1 MAARDVFGLHDLWA
15 KIETLDYQVSAKV
28 QADMMSRLMRLVRRA
43 SRWFL
48 RNRRTDM
55 DVAAEVAS
63 FKGSADSVRNN
74 LSQWLQ
80 GSTLD
85 TWQGRFENFQSQGV
99 PDDVSSLAAGTSS
112 LFSALGIIEAS
123 HQTNRPVERVAE
135 AYFCVGETLSLNW
148 FMDQINTLDVNSHW
162 QALARE
168 AFRDDMDWQ
177 LRSLTVSV
185 LNSEVVADMPME
197 ELMATWQTAH
207 PNLVSRWQRM
217 LDELRASDRAEY
229 AMYSVAL
236 RELLDLAQASKH
248 QSADCG

>member
-1 MAARDVFGLHDLWA
+1 M
-15 KIETLDYQVSAKV
+15 
-28 QADMMSRLMRLVRRA
+28 
-43 SRWFL
+43 
-48 RNRRTDM
+48 
-55 DVAAEVAS
+55 
-63 FKGSADSVRNN
+63 
-74 LSQWLQ
+74 
-80 GSTLD
+80 
-85 TWQGRFENFQSQGV
+85 
-99 PDDVSSLAAGTSS
+99 AAGTSS

-123 HQTNRPVERVAE
+123 HETARPVERVAE

-148 FMDQINTLDVNSHW
+148 FLDQINNLEVNSHW

-185 LNSEVVADMPME
+185 LNSEETTDMPMD
-197 ELMATWQTAH
+197 ELMNQWKTAH

-217 LDELRASDRAEY
+217 LDELRASERVEY

>member
-1 MAARDVFGLHDLWA
+1 M
-15 KIETLDYQVSAKV
+15 
-28 QADMMSRLMRLVRRA
+28 
-43 SRWFL
+43 
-48 RNRRTDM
+48 
-55 DVAAEVAS
+55 
-63 FKGSADSVRNN
+63 RNN

-80 GSTLD
+80 GSTQD
-85 TWQGRFENFQSQGV
+85 AWQGRFDQYSAQGV
-99 PDDVSSLAAGTSS
+99 SDEVSALAAGTSS

-123 HQTNRPVERVAE
+123 HQTERPVERVAE

-148 FMDQINTLDVNSHW
+148 FLEQINTLEVTSHW

-185 LNSEVVADMPME
+185 LSSEDTADMPME
-197 ELMATWQTAH
+197 ELMDKWKTAH
-207 PNLVSRWQRM
+207 PHLVRRWQRM
-217 LDELRASDRAEY
+217 LDELRASEKSEY

-248 QSADCG
+248 QSSDCG